1 MGCFF
6 YCKWYNL
13 VKYILYYIKAL
24 GGASVKAIFNTYRL
38 VRKNAG
44 AIYVLIFLE
53 SIISALTDPLIIYAT
68 KLSVDSIV
76 GFVSGGADV
85 KPVIFLV
92 LLFAWKELS
101 KFFRNILDIK
111 LEQRLELNLNKSLM
125 NKLSLIAVD
134 EIEKPEFQ
142 DKLNQIKDRPHLAL
156 IELFNSSILI
166 LSTVIKVVGIAFVFF
181 NISGILGISYLI
193 AAIFD
198 ILFTFLAVNK
208 MNKMFENTS
217 RNERE
222 MENVIDILK
231 NKDALYE
238 IKVFKMKNLFLN
250 RFEKYSSAV
259 FKERLDTTLKSQN
272 YLLLSSVVNIVWMGL
287 VILFIVSKLLAKV
300 IGAGDLTAIVTSA
313 SSTLDMAEDFV
324 YEASTVS
331 NNGYIANTLFYILSS
346 DERKVEKSSK
356 YGDEIE
362 FSHVSFKYPVTQ
374 KTVLHDLSFKINK
387 DKVTAIVGENGA
399 GKSTIIK
406 LVAGLY
412 EPTEGSVRISNMN
425 PYSMSNED
433 ISNELSIV
441 FQDFKN
447 YELSLRD
454 NILFGKVGD
463 ISEDLGLLELDKYSE
478 DTNIG
483 KLEED
488 GVYLSGGENQKLALA
503 RAIQKKSDFLIFDEP
518 TASMDPMVEAKMY
531 DNILKVLKSRGAIII
546 THRLVLSKLADDIIV
561 LGDGRIVERGSH
573 DELMNR
579 GGIYKQMYDE
589 QSGWYKEN

>member
-1 MGCFF
+1 M
-6 YCKWYNL
+6 
-13 VKYILYYIKAL
+13 
-24 GGASVKAIFNTYRL
+24 KAIFNTYRL

-44 AIYVLIFLE
+44 AIYVLILLE

-134 EIEKPEFQ
+134 EIEKSEFQ
-142 DKLNQIKDRPHLAL
+142 DKLNQIKDRPHFAL

-181 NISGILGISYLI
+181 NISGILGISYLV

-287 VILFIVSKLLAKV
+287 VILFIVSKLLAKA

-313 SSTLDMAEDFV
+313 SNTLDMAEDFV

-331 NNGYIANTLFYILSS
+331 NNGYIANTLFYILSY

-362 FSHVSFKYPVTQ
+362 FSHVSFKYPGTQ

-447 YELSLRD
+447 YEISLRD

-463 ISEDLGLLELDKYSE
+463 ISEDLKLLELDKYSE

>member
-1 MGCFF
+1 M
-6 YCKWYNL
+6 
-13 VKYILYYIKAL
+13 
-24 GGASVKAIFNTYRL
+24 KAIFNTYRL
-38 VRKNAG
+38 VRRNAG
-44 AIYVLIFLE
+44 AIYALIILE

-198 ILFTFLAVNK
+198 ILFTFMAVNK

-287 VILFIVSKLLAKV
+287 VILFIVSKLLAKA

-362 FSHVSFKYPVTQ
+362 FSHVSFKYPGTQ

-463 ISEDLGLLELDKYSE
+463 ISEDLRLLELDKYSE

-561 LGDGRIVERGSH
+561 LNEGRIIERGSH
-573 DELMNR
+573 EELMKK

>member
-1 MGCFF
+1 M
-6 YCKWYNL
+6 
-13 VKYILYYIKAL
+13 
-24 GGASVKAIFNTYRL
+24 KAIFNTYRL
-38 VRKNAG
+38 VRKHAG
-44 AIYVLIFLE
+44 TIYVLILLE
-53 SIISALTDPLIIYAT
+53 SIINALTDPLIIYAT

-134 EIEKPEFQ
+134 EIEKSEFQ

-198 ILFTFLAVNK
+198 ILFTFMAVNK

-272 YLLLSSVVNIVWMGL
+272 YLLLSSVVNIIWMGL
-287 VILFIVSKLLAKV
+287 VILFIVSKLLAKA

-331 NNGYIANTLFYILSS
+331 NNGYIANTLFFILSY

-362 FSHVSFKYPVTQ
+362 FSHVSFKYPGTE
-374 KTVLHDLSFKINK
+374 KMVLNDLSFRINK

-447 YELSLRD
+447 YEISLHD
-454 NILFGKVGD
+454 NILFGKAGD
-463 ISEDLGLLELDKYSE
+463 ISEDLRLLELDKYSE

-561 LGDGRIVERGSH
+561 LNEGRIVERGSH

>member
-1 MGCFF
+1 M
-6 YCKWYNL
+6 
-13 VKYILYYIKAL
+13 
-24 GGASVKAIFNTYRL
+24 KAIFNTYRL
-38 VRKNAG
+38 VRKHAG
-44 AIYVLIFLE
+44 TIYVLILLE

-198 ILFTFLAVNK
+198 ILFTFMAVNK

-231 NKDALYE
+231 NKEALYE

-287 VILFIVSKLLAKV
+287 VILFIVSKLLAKA

-331 NNGYIANTLFYILSS
+331 NNGYIANTLFYILSY

-362 FSHVSFKYPVTQ
+362 FSHVSFKYPGTE
-374 KTVLHDLSFKINK
+374 KMVLHDLSFKINK

-447 YELSLRD
+447 YEISLRD
-454 NILFGKVGD
+454 NILFGKAGD
-463 ISEDLGLLELDKYSE
+463 ISEDLRLLELDKYSE

-561 LGDGRIVERGSH
+561 LNEGRIVERGSH

>member
-1 MGCFF
+1 M
-6 YCKWYNL
+6 
-13 VKYILYYIKAL
+13 
-24 GGASVKAIFNTYRL
+24 KAIFNTYRL
-38 VRKNAG
+38 VRRNAG
-44 AIYVLIFLE
+44 AIYALIILE

-198 ILFTFLAVNK
+198 ILFTFSAVNK

-287 VILFIVSKLLAKV
+287 VILFIVSKLLAKA

-331 NNGYIANTLFYILSS
+331 NNGYIANTLFYILSY

-356 YGDEIE
+356 NGDEIE
-362 FSHVSFKYPVTQ
+362 FSHVIFKYTGTQ

-454 NILFGKVGD
+454 NILFGKDGD
-463 ISEDLGLLELDKYSE
+463 ISEDLKLLELDKYSE
-478 DTNIG
+478 NINIG

>member
-1 MGCFF
+1 M
-6 YCKWYNL
+6 
-13 VKYILYYIKAL
+13 
-24 GGASVKAIFNTYRL
+24 KAIFNTYRL
-38 VRKNAG
+38 VRRNAG
-44 AIYVLIFLE
+44 AIYVLILLE

-134 EIEKPEFQ
+134 EIEKSEFQ

-198 ILFTFLAVNK
+198 ILFTFMAVNK

-287 VILFIVSKLLAKV
+287 VILFIVSKLLAKA

-331 NNGYIANTLFYILSS
+331 NNGYIANTLFYILSY
-346 DERKVEKSSK
+346 DERKVEKFSK
-356 YGDEIE
+356 FGDDIE
-362 FSHVSFKYPVTQ
+362 FSNVSFKYPGTE

-412 EPTEGSVRISNMN
+412 EPTEGSVKISNMN
-425 PYSMSNED
+425 PYSMPNED

-447 YELSLRD
+447 YEISLRD
-454 NILFGKVGD
+454 NILFGKDAD
-463 ISEDLGLLELDKYSE
+463 IAEDLRLLELDKYSE

-561 LGDGRIVERGSH
+561 LNEGRIIERGSH
-573 DELMNR
+573 DELMNK

>member
-1 MGCFF
+1 M
-6 YCKWYNL
+6 
-13 VKYILYYIKAL
+13 
-24 GGASVKAIFNTYRL
+24 KAIFNTYRL
-38 VRKNAG
+38 VRKHAG
-44 AIYVLIFLE
+44 AIYALIILE

-125 NKLSLIAVD
+125 NKLSLISVD
-134 EIEKPEFQ
+134 EIEKSEFQ

-181 NISGILGISYLI
+181 NISGILGISYLV

-198 ILFTFLAVNK
+198 ILFTFMAVNK

-324 YEASTVS
+324 YEASTIS
-331 NNGYIANTLFYILSS
+331 NNGYIANTLFYILSY

-362 FSHVSFKYPVTQ
+362 FSHVSFKYPGTQ

-463 ISEDLGLLELDKYSE
+463 ISEDLKLLELDKYSE

-561 LGDGRIVERGSH
+561 LGDGRIIERGSH

>member
-1 MGCFF
+1 M
-6 YCKWYNL
+6 
-13 VKYILYYIKAL
+13 
-24 GGASVKAIFNTYRL
+24 KAIFNTYRL
-38 VRKNAG
+38 VRRNAG
-44 AIYVLIFLE
+44 AIYALIILE

-134 EIEKPEFQ
+134 EIEKSEFQ
-142 DKLNQIKDRPHLAL
+142 DKLNQIKDRPHIAL

-198 ILFTFLAVNK
+198 ILFTFMAVNK

-287 VILFIVSKLLAKV
+287 VILFIVSKLLAKA

-331 NNGYIANTLFYILSS
+331 NNGYIANTLFYILSY

-356 YGDEIE
+356 YGDDIE
-362 FSHVSFKYPVTQ
+362 FSHVSFKYPGTE
-374 KTVLHDLSFKINK
+374 KMVLNDLSFRINK

-412 EPTEGSVRISNMN
+412 EPTEGSVKISNMN

-447 YELSLRD
+447 YEISLRD
-454 NILFGKVGD
+454 NILFGKAGD
-463 ISEDLGLLELDKYSE
+463 ISEDLRLLELDKYSE

-488 GVYLSGGENQKLALA
+488 GVYLSGGESQKLALA

-561 LGDGRIVERGSH
+561 LNEGRIIERGSH

>member
-1 MGCFF
+1 M
-6 YCKWYNL
+6 
-13 VKYILYYIKAL
+13 
-24 GGASVKAIFNTYRL
+24 KAIFNTYRL
-38 VRKNAG
+38 VRKHAG
-44 AIYVLIFLE
+44 TIYVLILLE

-134 EIEKPEFQ
+134 EIEKSEFQ

-181 NISGILGISYLI
+181 KISSILGISYLI

-198 ILFTFLAVNK
+198 ILFTFMAVNK

-238 IKVFKMKNLFLN
+238 IKVFKMKEFFLR

-259 FKERLDTTLKSQN
+259 FEERLGTTLKSQN

-287 VILFIVSKLLAKV
+287 VILFIVSKLLAKA

-331 NNGYIANTLFYILSS
+331 NNGYIANTLFYILSY

-362 FSHVSFKYPVTQ
+362 FSHVSFKYPGTE
-374 KTVLHDLSFKINK
+374 KMVLHDLSFKINK

-406 LVAGLY
+406 LVVGLY
-412 EPTEGSVRISNMN
+412 EPTEGFVKISNMN
-425 PYSMSNED
+425 PYSMPNED

-447 YELSLRD
+447 YEISLRD
-454 NILFGKVGD
+454 NILFGKAGD
-463 ISEDLGLLELDKYSE
+463 ISEDLRLLELDKYSE

-488 GVYLSGGENQKLALA
+488 GVYLSGGESQKLALA

-531 DNILKVLKSRGAIII
+531 DNILKVLKNRGALII

-561 LGDGRIVERGSH
+561 LNEGRIIERGSH

>member
-1 MGCFF
+1 M
-6 YCKWYNL
+6 
-13 VKYILYYIKAL
+13 
-24 GGASVKAIFNTYRL
+24 KAIFNTYRL
-38 VRKNAG
+38 VRRNAG
-44 AIYVLIFLE
+44 AIYALIILE

-198 ILFTFLAVNK
+198 ILFTFMAVNK

-287 VILFIVSKLLAKV
+287 VILFIVSKLLAKA

-331 NNGYIANTLFYILSS
+331 NNGYIANTLFYILSY
-346 DERKVEKSSK
+346 DERKVEKVSK
-356 YGDEIE
+356 YGDDIE
-362 FSHVSFKYPVTQ
+362 FSNVSFKYPGTQ

-425 PYSMSNED
+425 PYLMSNED

-463 ISEDLGLLELDKYSE
+463 ISEDLKLLELDKYSE

>member
-1 MGCFF
+1 M
-6 YCKWYNL
+6 
-13 VKYILYYIKAL
+13 
-24 GGASVKAIFNTYRL
+24 KAIFNTYRL
-38 VRKNAG
+38 VRRNAG
-44 AIYVLIFLE
+44 AIYALIILE
-53 SIISALTDPLIIYAT
+53 SIVSALTDPLIIYAT

-76 GFVSGGADV
+76 GYVNGGADV

-142 DKLNQIKDRPHLAL
+142 DKLNQIKDRPHFAL

-198 ILFTFLAVNK
+198 ILFTFMAVNK

-287 VILFIVSKLLAKV
+287 VILFIVSKLLAKA

-331 NNGYIANTLFYILSS
+331 NNGYIANTLFYILSY

-356 YGDEIE
+356 HGDEIE
-362 FSHVSFKYPVTQ
+362 FSHVSFKYPGTQ
-374 KTVLHDLSFKINK
+374 KTVLHNLSFKINK

-425 PYSMSNED
+425 PYLMSNED

-463 ISEDLGLLELDKYSE
+463 ISEDLKLLELDKYSE

>member
-1 MGCFF
+1 M
-6 YCKWYNL
+6 
-13 VKYILYYIKAL
+13 
-24 GGASVKAIFNTYRL
+24 KAIFNTYRL
-38 VRKNAG
+38 VRRNAG
-44 AIYVLIFLE
+44 AIYVLILLE

-134 EIEKPEFQ
+134 EIEKSEFQ

-198 ILFTFLAVNK
+198 ILFTFMAVNK

-272 YLLLSSVVNIVWMGL
+272 YLLLSSVVNIIWMGL
-287 VILFIVSKLLAKV
+287 VILFIVSKLLAKA

-331 NNGYIANTLFYILSS
+331 NNGYIANTLFYILSY
-346 DERKVEKSSK
+346 DERKVEKFSK
-356 YGDEIE
+356 FGDEIE
-362 FSHVSFKYPVTQ
+362 FSNVSFKYPGTE

-412 EPTEGSVRISNMN
+412 EPTEGSVGISNMN

-447 YELSLRD
+447 YEISLRD
-454 NILFGKVGD
+454 NILFGKAGD
-463 ISEDLGLLELDKYSE
+463 ISEDLRLLELDKYSE

-531 DNILKVLKSRGAIII
+531 DNILKVLKNRGAIII

-573 DELMNR
+573 EELMNR

>member
-1 MGCFF
+1 M
-6 YCKWYNL
+6 
-13 VKYILYYIKAL
+13 
-24 GGASVKAIFNTYRL
+24 KAIFNTYRL
-38 VRKNAG
+38 VRRNAG
-44 AIYVLIFLE
+44 AIYALIILE

-142 DKLNQIKDRPHLAL
+142 DKLNQIKDRPHFAL

-181 NISGILGISYLI
+181 NISEILGISYLI

-287 VILFIVSKLLAKV
+287 VILFIVSKLLAKA

-331 NNGYIANTLFYILSS
+331 NNGYIANTLFYILSY

-362 FSHVSFKYPVTQ
+362 FSHVSFKYPGTQ

>member
-1 MGCFF
+1 M
-6 YCKWYNL
+6 
-13 VKYILYYIKAL
+13 
-24 GGASVKAIFNTYRL
+24 KAIFNTYRL
-38 VRKNAG
+38 VRRNAG
-44 AIYVLIFLE
+44 VIYALIILE

-125 NKLSLIAVD
+125 NKLSLISVD
-134 EIEKPEFQ
+134 EIEKSEFQ

-193 AAIFD
+193 AAVFD
-198 ILFTFLAVNK
+198 ILFTFMAVNK

-287 VILFIVSKLLAKV
+287 VILFIVSKLIAKA

-331 NNGYIANTLFYILSS
+331 NNGYIANTLFYILSY
-346 DERKVEKSSK
+346 DERKVEKVSK
-356 YGDEIE
+356 YGDDIE
-362 FSHVSFKYPVTQ
+362 FSNVSFKYPGTE
-374 KTVLHDLSFKINK
+374 KTVLCDLSFKINK

-463 ISEDLGLLELDKYSE
+463 ISEDLKLLELDKYSE
-478 DTNIG
+478 NINIG

>member
-1 MGCFF
+1 M
-6 YCKWYNL
+6 
-13 VKYILYYIKAL
+13 
-24 GGASVKAIFNTYRL
+24 KAIFNTYRL
-38 VRKNAG
+38 VRRNAG
-44 AIYVLIFLE
+44 AIYVLILLE

-134 EIEKPEFQ
+134 EIEKSEFQ

-198 ILFTFLAVNK
+198 ILFTFMAVNK

-287 VILFIVSKLLAKV
+287 VILFIVSKLLAKA

-331 NNGYIANTLFYILSS
+331 NNGYIANTLFYILSY

-362 FSHVSFKYPVTQ
+362 FSHVSFKYPGTQ

-447 YELSLRD
+447 YEISLRD
-454 NILFGKVGD
+454 NILFGKAGD
-463 ISEDLGLLELDKYSE
+463 ISEDLRLLELDKYSE

-561 LGDGRIVERGSH
+561 LNEGRIIERGSH

>member
-1 MGCFF
+1 M
-6 YCKWYNL
+6 
-13 VKYILYYIKAL
+13 
-24 GGASVKAIFNTYRL
+24 KAIFNTYRL
-38 VRKNAG
+38 VRRNAG
-44 AIYVLIFLE
+44 AIYALIILE

-134 EIEKPEFQ
+134 EIEKSEFQ

-198 ILFTFLAVNK
+198 ILFTFMAVNK

-222 MENVIDILK
+222 MENVIEILK

-272 YLLLSSVVNIVWMGL
+272 YLLLSSVVNIIWMGL
-287 VILFIVSKLLAKV
+287 VILFIVSKLLAKA

-331 NNGYIANTLFYILSS
+331 NNGYIANTLFYILSY
-346 DERKVEKSSK
+346 DERKIEKVSK

-362 FSHVSFKYPVTQ
+362 FSHVSFKYPGTQ
-374 KTVLHDLSFKINK
+374 KTVLHDLSFRINK

-412 EPTEGSVRISNMN
+412 EPTEGFVKISNMN

-447 YELSLRD
+447 YEISLRD
-454 NILFGKVGD
+454 NIVFGKAGD
-463 ISEDLGLLELDKYSE
+463 ISEDLRLLELDKYSE

-488 GVYLSGGENQKLALA
+488 GVYLSGGESQKLALA

-531 DNILKVLKSRGAIII
+531 DNILKVLKNRGALII

-561 LGDGRIVERGSH
+561 LNEGRIIERGSH

>member
-1 MGCFF
+1 M
-6 YCKWYNL
+6 
-13 VKYILYYIKAL
+13 
-24 GGASVKAIFNTYRL
+24 KAIFNTYRL
-38 VRKNAG
+38 VRKHAG
-44 AIYVLIFLE
+44 TIYVLILLE

-134 EIEKPEFQ
+134 EIEKSEFQ

-198 ILFTFLAVNK
+198 ILFTFMAVNK

-259 FKERLDTTLKSQN
+259 FEERLGTTLKSQN

-287 VILFIVSKLLAKV
+287 VILFIVSKLLAKA

-331 NNGYIANTLFYILSS
+331 NNGYIANTLFYILSY

-356 YGDEIE
+356 YGDDIE
-362 FSHVSFKYPVTQ
+362 FSHVSFKYPGTE
-374 KTVLHDLSFKINK
+374 KMVLHDLSFKINK

-406 LVAGLY
+406 LVTGLY
-412 EPTEGSVRISNMN
+412 EPTEGFVKISNMN

-447 YELSLRD
+447 YEISLRD
-454 NILFGKVGD
+454 NILFGKAGD
-463 ISEDLGLLELDKYSE
+463 IAEDLRLLELDKYSE
-478 DTNIG
+478 NTNIG

-561 LGDGRIVERGSH
+561 LNEGRIVERGSH

>member
-1 MGCFF
+1 M
-6 YCKWYNL
+6 
-13 VKYILYYIKAL
+13 
-24 GGASVKAIFNTYRL
+24 KAIFNTYRL

-44 AIYVLIFLE
+44 AIYVLILLE

-134 EIEKPEFQ
+134 EIEKSEFQ

-181 NISGILGISYLI
+181 NISGILGISYLV

-198 ILFTFLAVNK
+198 ILFTFMAVNK

-300 IGAGDLTAIVTSA
+300 IGAGDLTAIVTLA

-324 YEASTVS
+324 YEASTIS
-331 NNGYIANTLFYILSS
+331 NNGYIANTLFYILSY

-362 FSHVSFKYPVTQ
+362 FSHVSFKYPGTQ

-412 EPTEGSVRISNMN
+412 EPTEGFVKISNMN

-454 NILFGKVGD
+454 NILFGKVDD
-463 ISEDLGLLELDKYSE
+463 ISEDLKLLELDKYSE

-573 DELMNR
+573 DELMNK

>member
-1 MGCFF
+1 M
-6 YCKWYNL
+6 
-13 VKYILYYIKAL
+13 
-24 GGASVKAIFNTYRL
+24 KAIFNTYRL
-38 VRKNAG
+38 VRRNAG
-44 AIYVLIFLE
+44 AIYALIILE

-125 NKLSLIAVD
+125 NKLSLISVD
-134 EIEKPEFQ
+134 EIEKSEFQ

-198 ILFTFLAVNK
+198 ILFTFMAVNK

-231 NKDALYE
+231 NKEALYE

-287 VILFIVSKLLAKV
+287 VILFIVSKLLAKA

-313 SSTLDMAEDFV
+313 SNTLDMAEDFV

-346 DERKVEKSSK
+346 DERKVEKVSK

-362 FSHVSFKYPVTQ
+362 FSNVSFKYPGTQ

-412 EPTEGSVRISNMN
+412 EPTEGFVKISNMN

-447 YELSLRD
+447 YEISLRD
-454 NILFGKVGD
+454 NILFGKAGD
-463 ISEDLGLLELDKYSE
+463 ISEDLRLLELDKYSE

-561 LGDGRIVERGSH
+561 LNEGRIIERGSH
-573 DELMNR
+573 DELMNK

>member
-1 MGCFF
+1 M
-6 YCKWYNL
+6 
-13 VKYILYYIKAL
+13 
-24 GGASVKAIFNTYRL
+24 KAIFNTYRL
-38 VRKNAG
+38 VRRNAG
-44 AIYVLIFLE
+44 AIYVLILLE

-125 NKLSLIAVD
+125 NKLSLISVD
-134 EIEKPEFQ
+134 EIEKSEFQ
-142 DKLNQIKDRPHLAL
+142 DKLNQIKDRPHFAL

-198 ILFTFLAVNK
+198 ILFTFMAVNK

-287 VILFIVSKLLAKV
+287 VILFIVSKLLAKA

-331 NNGYIANTLFYILSS
+331 NNGYIANTLFYILSY

-362 FSHVSFKYPVTQ
+362 FSHVSFKYPGTQ

-463 ISEDLGLLELDKYSE
+463 ISEDLKLLELDKYSE

-546 THRLVLSKLADDIIV
+546 THRLVFSKLADDIIV

>member
-1 MGCFF
+1 M
-6 YCKWYNL
+6 
-13 VKYILYYIKAL
+13 
-24 GGASVKAIFNTYRL
+24 KAIFNTYRL
-38 VRKNAG
+38 VRRNAG
-44 AIYVLIFLE
+44 AIYVLILLE

-134 EIEKPEFQ
+134 EIEKSEFQ

-198 ILFTFLAVNK
+198 ILFTFMAVNK

-238 IKVFKMKNLFLN
+238 IKVFKMKEFFLR

-287 VILFIVSKLLAKV
+287 VILFIVSKLLAKA

-331 NNGYIANTLFYILSS
+331 NNGYIANTLFYILSH
-346 DERKVEKSSK
+346 DERKVERSSK

-362 FSHVSFKYPVTQ
+362 FSHVSFKYPGTQ
-374 KTVLHDLSFKINK
+374 KMVLNDLSFKINK

-399 GKSTIIK
+399 GKSTIVK

-412 EPTEGSVRISNMN
+412 EPTEGFVKISNMN

-447 YELSLRD
+447 YEISLRD
-454 NILFGKVGD
+454 NILFGKAGD
-463 ISEDLGLLELDKYSE
+463 ISEDLRLLELDKYSE
-478 DTNIG
+478 NTNIG

-488 GVYLSGGENQKLALA
+488 GVYLSGGESQKLALA

-561 LGDGRIVERGSH
+561 LNEGRIIERGSH
-573 DELMNR
+573 DELMNK

>member
-1 MGCFF
+1 M
-6 YCKWYNL
+6 
-13 VKYILYYIKAL
+13 
-24 GGASVKAIFNTYRL
+24 KAIFNTYRL
-38 VRKNAG
+38 VRRNAG
-44 AIYVLIFLE
+44 AIYVLILLE

-181 NISGILGISYLI
+181 NISGILGISYLV
-193 AAIFD
+193 AAVFD
-198 ILFTFLAVNK
+198 ILFTFMAVNK

-287 VILFIVSKLLAKV
+287 VILFIVSKLLAKA

-331 NNGYIANTLFYILSS
+331 NNGYIANTLFYILSY

-362 FSHVSFKYPVTQ
+362 FSHVSFKYPGTQ

-463 ISEDLGLLELDKYSE
+463 ISEDLRLLELDKYSE
-478 DTNIG
+478 NINIG

-561 LGDGRIVERGSH
+561 LNEGRIIERGSH
-573 DELMNR
+573 EELMKK

>member
-1 MGCFF
+1 M
-6 YCKWYNL
+6 
-13 VKYILYYIKAL
+13 
-24 GGASVKAIFNTYRL
+24 KAIFNTYRL
-38 VRKNAG
+38 VRRNAG
-44 AIYVLIFLE
+44 AIYALILLE

-134 EIEKPEFQ
+134 EIEKSEFQ

-287 VILFIVSKLLAKV
+287 VILFIVSKLLAKA

-313 SSTLDMAEDFV
+313 SNTLDMAEDFV

-331 NNGYIANTLFYILSS
+331 NNGYIANTLFYILSY

-362 FSHVSFKYPVTQ
+362 FSHVSFKYPGTQ
-374 KTVLHDLSFKINK
+374 KTVLHDLSFRINK

-412 EPTEGSVRISNMN
+412 EPTEGTVRISNMN

-447 YELSLRD
+447 YEISLRD

-463 ISEDLGLLELDKYSE
+463 ISEDLKLLELDKYSE

-546 THRLVLSKLADDIIV
+546 THRLVLSKLADNIIV

>member
-1 MGCFF
+1 M
-6 YCKWYNL
+6 
-13 VKYILYYIKAL
+13 
-24 GGASVKAIFNTYRL
+24 KAIFNTYRL
-38 VRKNAG
+38 VRRNAG
-44 AIYVLIFLE
+44 AIYVLILLE

-198 ILFTFLAVNK
+198 ILFTFMAVNK

-287 VILFIVSKLLAKV
+287 VILFIVSKLLAKA

-331 NNGYIANTLFYILSS
+331 NNGYIANTLFYILSY

-362 FSHVSFKYPVTQ
+362 FSHVSFKYPGTQ

-447 YELSLRD
+447 YEISLRD

-463 ISEDLGLLELDKYSE
+463 ISEDLKLLELDKYSE

>member
-1 MGCFF
+1 M
-6 YCKWYNL
+6 
-13 VKYILYYIKAL
+13 
-24 GGASVKAIFNTYRL
+24 KAIFNTYRL
-38 VRKNAG
+38 VRRNAG
-44 AIYVLIFLE
+44 AIYVLILLE

-198 ILFTFLAVNK
+198 ILFTFMAVNK

-287 VILFIVSKLLAKV
+287 VILFIVSKLLAKA

-324 YEASTVS
+324 YEGSTVS

-362 FSHVSFKYPVTQ
+362 FSHVSFKYPGTQ

-463 ISEDLGLLELDKYSE
+463 ISEDLRLLELDKYSE

-561 LGDGRIVERGSH
+561 LNEGRIIERGSH
-573 DELMNR
+573 EELMKK

>member
-1 MGCFF
+1 M
-6 YCKWYNL
+6 
-13 VKYILYYIKAL
+13 
-24 GGASVKAIFNTYRL
+24 KAIFNTYRL

-44 AIYVLIFLE
+44 AIYVLILLE

-134 EIEKPEFQ
+134 EIEKSEFQ

-198 ILFTFLAVNK
+198 ILFTFMAVNK

-287 VILFIVSKLLAKV
+287 VILFIVSKLLVKA

-331 NNGYIANTLFYILSS
+331 NNGYIANTLFYILSY
-346 DERKVEKSSK
+346 DERNVEKSSK

-362 FSHVSFKYPVTQ
+362 FSHVSFKYPGTQ

-463 ISEDLGLLELDKYSE
+463 ISEDLKLLELDKYSE
-478 DTNIG
+478 NTNIG

-561 LGDGRIVERGSH
+561 LGDGRIVERGNH

>member
-1 MGCFF
+1 M
-6 YCKWYNL
+6 
-13 VKYILYYIKAL
+13 
-24 GGASVKAIFNTYRL
+24 KAIFNTYRL
-38 VRKNAG
+38 VRRNAG
-44 AIYVLIFLE
+44 AIYVLILLE

-142 DKLNQIKDRPHLAL
+142 DKLNQIKDRPHFAL

-331 NNGYIANTLFYILSS
+331 NNGYIANTLFYILSYY
-346 DERKVEKSSK
+346 ERKVEKSSK

-362 FSHVSFKYPVTQ
+362 FSHVSFKYPGTQ

-463 ISEDLGLLELDKYSE
+463 ISEDLKLLELDKYSE

>member
-1 MGCFF
+1 M
-6 YCKWYNL
+6 
-13 VKYILYYIKAL
+13 
-24 GGASVKAIFNTYRL
+24 KAIFNTYRL
-38 VRKNAG
+38 VRRNAG
-44 AIYVLIFLE
+44 AIYVLILLE

-125 NKLSLIAVD
+125 NKLSLISVD
-134 EIEKPEFQ
+134 EIEKSEFQ
-142 DKLNQIKDRPHLAL
+142 DKLNQIKDRPHFAL

-331 NNGYIANTLFYILSS
+331 NNGYIANTLFYILSY

-356 YGDEIE
+356 HGDEIE
-362 FSHVSFKYPVTQ
+362 FSHVSFKYPGTQ

-454 NILFGKVGD
+454 NILFGKDGD
-463 ISEDLGLLELDKYSE
+463 ISEDLRLLELDKYSE

-573 DELMNR
+573 DELMNI

>member
-1 MGCFF
+1 M
-6 YCKWYNL
+6 
-13 VKYILYYIKAL
+13 
-24 GGASVKAIFNTYRL
+24 KAIFNTYRL
-38 VRKNAG
+38 VRKHAG
-44 AIYVLIFLE
+44 TIYVLILLE

-134 EIEKPEFQ
+134 EIEKSEFQ

-198 ILFTFLAVNK
+198 ILFTFMAVNK

-272 YLLLSSVVNIVWMGL
+272 YLLLSSVVNIIWMGL
-287 VILFIVSKLLAKV
+287 VILFIVSKLLAKA

-331 NNGYIANTLFYILSS
+331 NNGYIANTLFFILSY

-362 FSHVSFKYPVTQ
+362 FSHVSFKYPGTE
-374 KTVLHDLSFKINK
+374 KMVLNDLSFRINK

-447 YELSLRD
+447 YEISLHD
-454 NILFGKVGD
+454 NILFGKAGD
-463 ISEDLGLLELDKYSE
+463 ISEDLRLLELDKYSE

-561 LGDGRIVERGSH
+561 LNEGRIVERGSH

>member
-1 MGCFF
+1 M
-6 YCKWYNL
+6 
-13 VKYILYYIKAL
+13 
-24 GGASVKAIFNTYRL
+24 KAIFNTYRL
-38 VRKNAG
+38 VRRNAG
-44 AIYVLIFLE
+44 AIYVLILLE

-193 AAIFD
+193 AAVFD
-198 ILFTFLAVNK
+198 ILFTFMAVNK

-287 VILFIVSKLLAKV
+287 VILFIVSKLLAKA

-331 NNGYIANTLFYILSS
+331 NNGYIANTLFYILSY

-362 FSHVSFKYPVTQ
+362 FSHVSFKYPGTQ

-412 EPTEGSVRISNMN
+412 EPTEVSVRISNMN

-463 ISEDLGLLELDKYSE
+463 ISEDLKLLELDKYSE

>member
-1 MGCFF
+1 M
-6 YCKWYNL
+6 
-13 VKYILYYIKAL
+13 
-24 GGASVKAIFNTYRL
+24 KAIFNTYRL
-38 VRKNAG
+38 VRRNAG
-44 AIYVLIFLE
+44 AIYALIILE

-85 KPVIFLV
+85 KPVILLV

-181 NISGILGISYLI
+181 NISGILGISYLV

-198 ILFTFLAVNK
+198 ILFTFMAVNK

-250 RFEKYSSAV
+250 RFEKYSTAV

-287 VILFIVSKLLAKV
+287 VILFIVSKLLAKA

-331 NNGYIANTLFYILSS
+331 NNGYIANTLFYILSY

-362 FSHVSFKYPVTQ
+362 FSHVSFKYPGTQ

-463 ISEDLGLLELDKYSE
+463 ISEDLKLLELDKYSE

-561 LGDGRIVERGSH
+561 LGDGRIIERGSH

>member
-1 MGCFF
+1 M
-6 YCKWYNL
+6 
-13 VKYILYYIKAL
+13 
-24 GGASVKAIFNTYRL
+24 KAIFNTYRL
-38 VRKNAG
+38 VRKHAG
-44 AIYVLIFLE
+44 TIYALILLE

-166 LSTVIKVVGIAFVFF
+166 LSTVIKVVGIACVFF
-181 NISGILGISYLI
+181 KISSILGISYLV
-193 AAIFD
+193 AAILD
-198 ILFTFLAVNK
+198 ILFTFMAVNK

-259 FKERLDTTLKSQN
+259 FEERLGTTLKSQN

-287 VILFIVSKLLAKV
+287 VILFIVSKLLAKA

-331 NNGYIANTLFYILSS
+331 NNGYIANTLFFILSY

-356 YGDEIE
+356 YGDEME
-362 FSHVSFKYPVTQ
+362 FSHVSFKYPSTE
-374 KTVLHDLSFKINK
+374 KMVLHDLSFKINK

-412 EPTEGSVRISNMN
+412 EPTEGSVKISNMN
-425 PYSMSNED
+425 PYLMSNED

-447 YELSLRD
+447 YEISLRD
-454 NILFGKVGD
+454 NILFGKAGD
-463 ISEDLGLLELDKYSE
+463 ISEDLRLLELDKYSE

-561 LGDGRIVERGSH
+561 LNEGRIIERGSH
-573 DELMNR
+573 DELMNK

>member
-1 MGCFF
+1 M
-6 YCKWYNL
+6 
-13 VKYILYYIKAL
+13 
-24 GGASVKAIFNTYRL
+24 KAIFNTYRL
-38 VRKNAG
+38 VRRNAG
-44 AIYVLIFLE
+44 AIYALILLE

-134 EIEKPEFQ
+134 EIEKSEFQ

-198 ILFTFLAVNK
+198 ILFTFMAVNK

-231 NKDALYE
+231 NKEALYE

-287 VILFIVSKLLAKV
+287 VILFIVSKLLAKA

-331 NNGYIANTLFYILSS
+331 NNGYIANTLFYILSY

-362 FSHVSFKYPVTQ
+362 FSHVSFKYPGTE
-374 KTVLHDLSFKINK
+374 KMVLHDLSFKINK

-433 ISNELSIV
+433 ISNELSIF

-447 YELSLRD
+447 YEISLRD
-454 NILFGKVGD
+454 NILFGKAGD
-463 ISEDLGLLELDKYSE
+463 ISEDLRLLELDKYSE

-561 LGDGRIVERGSH
+561 LNEGRIVERGSH
-573 DELMNR
+573 DELMKK

-589 QSGWYKEN
+589 QSG

>member
-1 MGCFF
+1 M
-6 YCKWYNL
+6 
-13 VKYILYYIKAL
+13 
-24 GGASVKAIFNTYRL
+24 KAIFNTYRL
-38 VRKNAG
+38 VRRNAG
-44 AIYVLIFLE
+44 AIYALIILE

-125 NKLSLIAVD
+125 KKLSLIAVD

-142 DKLNQIKDRPHLAL
+142 DKLNQIKDRPHFAL

-198 ILFTFLAVNK
+198 ILFTFMAVNK

-287 VILFIVSKLLAKV
+287 VILFIVSKLLAKA

-331 NNGYIANTLFYILSS
+331 NNGYIANTLFYILSY

-362 FSHVSFKYPVTQ
+362 FSHVSFKYPGTQ

-463 ISEDLGLLELDKYSE
+463 ISEDLKLLELDKYSE

-573 DELMNR
+573 DELMNS

>member
-1 MGCFF
+1 M
-6 YCKWYNL
+6 
-13 VKYILYYIKAL
+13 
-24 GGASVKAIFNTYRL
+24 KAIFNTYRL
-38 VRKNAG
+38 VRKQAG
-44 AIYVLIFLE
+44 TIYVLILLE

-85 KPVIFLV
+85 KSVIFLV
-92 LLFAWKELS
+92 LLFAWKEFS

-134 EIEKPEFQ
+134 EIEKSEFQ

-198 ILFTFLAVNK
+198 ILFTFMAVNK

-259 FKERLDTTLKSQN
+259 FKERLETTLKSQN

-287 VILFIVSKLLAKV
+287 VILFIVSKLLAKA

-331 NNGYIANTLFYILSS
+331 NNGYIANTLFYILSY

-362 FSHVSFKYPVTQ
+362 FSHVSFKYPGTE
-374 KTVLHDLSFKINK
+374 KMVLNDLSFRINK

-447 YELSLRD
+447 YEISLRD
-454 NILFGKVGD
+454 NILFGKAGD
-463 ISEDLGLLELDKYSE
+463 IAEDLRLLELDKYSE

-488 GVYLSGGENQKLALA
+488 GVYLSGGESQKLALA

-561 LGDGRIVERGSH
+561 LNEGRIIERGTH
-573 DELMNR
+573 DELMKK
-579 GGIYKQMYDE
+579 GGIYKQMYEE

>member
-1 MGCFF
+1 M
-6 YCKWYNL
+6 
-13 VKYILYYIKAL
+13 
-24 GGASVKAIFNTYRL
+24 KAIFNTYRL
-38 VRKNAG
+38 VRRNAG
-44 AIYVLIFLE
+44 AIYALIILE

-134 EIEKPEFQ
+134 EIEKSEFQ

-198 ILFTFLAVNK
+198 ILFTFMAVNK

-222 MENVIDILK
+222 MENVIEILK

-272 YLLLSSVVNIVWMGL
+272 YLLLSSVVNIIWMGL
-287 VILFIVSKLLAKV
+287 VILFIVSKLLAKA

-331 NNGYIANTLFYILSS
+331 NNGYIANTLFYILSY
-346 DERKVEKSSK
+346 DERKIEKVSK

-362 FSHVSFKYPVTQ
+362 FSHVSFKYPGTQ
-374 KTVLHDLSFKINK
+374 KTVLHDLSFRINK

-447 YELSLRD
+447 YEISLRD
-454 NILFGKVGD
+454 NILFGKAGD
-463 ISEDLGLLELDKYSE
+463 ISEDLRLLELDKYSE

-561 LGDGRIVERGSH
+561 LNEGRIIERGSH

>member
-1 MGCFF
+1 M
-6 YCKWYNL
+6 
-13 VKYILYYIKAL
+13 
-24 GGASVKAIFNTYRL
+24 KAIFNTYRL
-38 VRKNAG
+38 VRKHAG
-44 AIYVLIFLE
+44 TIYVLILLE

-134 EIEKPEFQ
+134 EIEKSEFQ

-198 ILFTFLAVNK
+198 ILFTFMAVNK

-259 FKERLDTTLKSQN
+259 FKERLETTLKSQN

-287 VILFIVSKLLAKV
+287 VILFIVSKLLAKA

-331 NNGYIANTLFYILSS
+331 NNGYIANTLFYILSY

-356 YGDEIE
+356 HGDEIE
-362 FSHVSFKYPVTQ
+362 FSHVSFKYPGTQ

-463 ISEDLGLLELDKYSE
+463 ISEDLKLLELDKYSE

>member
-1 MGCFF
+1 M
-6 YCKWYNL
+6 
-13 VKYILYYIKAL
+13 
-24 GGASVKAIFNTYRL
+24 KAIFNTYRL
-38 VRKNAG
+38 VRKHAG
-44 AIYVLIFLE
+44 TIYVLILLE

-111 LEQRLELNLNKSLM
+111 LEQRLESNLNKSLM

-134 EIEKPEFQ
+134 EIEKSEFQ

-181 NISGILGISYLI
+181 KISSILGISYLV

-198 ILFTFLAVNK
+198 ILFTFMAVNK

-238 IKVFKMKNLFLN
+238 IKVFKMKEFFLR

-259 FKERLDTTLKSQN
+259 FEERLGTTLKSQN

-287 VILFIVSKLLAKV
+287 VILFIVSKLLAKA

-331 NNGYIANTLFYILSS
+331 NNGYIANTLLYILSY
-346 DERKVEKSSK
+346 DERKVEKVSK

-362 FSHVSFKYPVTQ
+362 FSHVSFKYPGTE
-374 KTVLHDLSFKINK
+374 KMVLNDLSFRINK

-412 EPTEGSVRISNMN
+412 EPTEGFVKISNMN
-425 PYSMSNED
+425 PYSMPNED

-447 YELSLRD
+447 YEISLRD
-454 NILFGKVGD
+454 NILFGKAGD
-463 ISEDLGLLELDKYSE
+463 IAEDLRLLELDKYSE

-488 GVYLSGGENQKLALA
+488 GVYLSGGESQKLALA

-531 DNILKVLKSRGAIII
+531 DNILKVLKNRGAIII

-561 LGDGRIVERGSH
+561 LNEGRIIERGSH

>member
-1 MGCFF
+1 M
-6 YCKWYNL
+6 
-13 VKYILYYIKAL
+13 
-24 GGASVKAIFNTYRL
+24 KAIFNTYRL
-38 VRKNAG
+38 VRRNAG
-44 AIYVLIFLE
+44 AIYVLILLE

-142 DKLNQIKDRPHLAL
+142 DKLNQIKDRPHFAL
-156 IELFNSSILI
+156 IELLNSSILI

-331 NNGYIANTLFYILSS
+331 NNGYIANTLFYILSYY
-346 DERKVEKSSK
+346 ERKVEKSSK

-362 FSHVSFKYPVTQ
+362 FSHVSFKYPGTQ

-463 ISEDLGLLELDKYSE
+463 ISEDLKLLELDKYSE